1 MNCRLTVLRNN
12 VWLEEGMQIVQKT
25 GNIILTVWVTKTSIS
40 KAIEDDSLQG
50 VYKLSNRWVIVS
62 PTVQTN
68 STMSVVKCILI

>member
-12 VWLEEGMQIVQKT
+12 EWHAEGMQIVQ
-25 GNIILTVWVTKTSIS
+25 IVAPSSLQFCVKTSIS
-40 KAIEDDSLQG
+40 KATEDDSLQG